1 MLIVDRIEEN
11 WAVVEYGNQIFN
23 LPRSLLPKSVKEG
36 DVLQLTITIDQEA
49 TIKQKKKSDALL
61 DDFFD
66 A

>member
-1 MLIVDRIEEN
+1 MLIIDRIEEN
-11 WAVVEYGNQIFN
+11 WAVVEYDNQIFN

-36 DVLQLTITIDQEA
+36 DVLQLTITVDQEA